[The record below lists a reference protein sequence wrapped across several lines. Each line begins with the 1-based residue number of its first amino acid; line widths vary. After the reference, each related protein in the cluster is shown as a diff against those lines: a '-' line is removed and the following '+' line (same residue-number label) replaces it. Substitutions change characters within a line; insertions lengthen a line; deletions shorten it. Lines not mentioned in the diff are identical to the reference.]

1 MHPFLRNVVIGVVG
15 LLVAGGL
22 MAIAVFGTDSG
33 SSVLAMLAAGILGT
47 VVGGFLFVQGWIW
60 SQRAWR
66 RGYTG
71 PICGDRGGRRSDDP
85 GCRALAG
92 GDGDGGGALL
102 PGLRPWA

>member
-15 LLVAGGL
+15 LLIAGGL
-22 MAIAVFGTDSG
+22 TAIAVFGTDSG

-71 PICGDRGGRRSDDP
+71 RSVAIAVAGGVMILVAALS
-85 GCRALAG
+85 LAG
-92 GDGDGGGALL
+92 TVMVVVLFYLG
-102 PGLRPWA
+102 

>member
-15 LLVAGGL
+15 LLIAGAL
-22 MAIAVFGTDSG
+22 TAIAVFGTDSG
-33 SSVLAMLAAGILGT
+33 TSVLAMLAAGILGT

-71 PICGDRGGRRSDDP
+71 RSVAIAVAGGVMILVASLS
-85 GCRALAG
+85 LAG
-92 GDGDGGGALL
+92 TVIVVVLFYLG
-102 PGLRPWA
+102 